1 MPDLPRV
8 YNISKKEVLY
18 GKRKGHGQSSARKE
32 RAVDYA
38 CWHQGQ
44 AVRRL
49 DKYLAQGLITQ
60 DEHAVQRARI
70 LAEL

>member
-1 MPDLPRV
+1 MQTIKQS
-8 YNISKKEVLY
+8 NNA
-18 GKRKGHGQSSARKE
+18 KGS
-32 RAVDYA
+32 VP
-38 CWHQGQ
+38 
-44 AVRRL
+44 VRLKRL